1 MKPKIVFDYLLAILL
16 SLLLFLPTIVILLF
30 VFKEDL
36 NNPIYSSTRVKKNS
50 KKFSLFKIRL

>member
-50 KKFSLFKIRL
+50 KKIFFI